1 MSRSIDARATARR
14 LLDEAEAFFADPDH
28 AEAPEAIEV
37 IPLHGARLLIT
48 YGGPTVE
55 LILERADD
63 EYSGRVEASH
73 GRDEDRHEL
82 AAEEAERVVMN
93 AAQRIADQ
101 MTSSMLKTMGQQL
114 SSLGRGSF

>member
-63 EYSGRVEASH
+63 EYSGRIEASH
-73 GRDEDRHEL
+73 GRDEDRCEL
-82 AAEEAERVVMN
+82 TAEEAERLYVAYGLDVVEEL
-93 AAQRIADQ
+93 R
-101 MTSSMLKTMGQQL
+101 
-114 SSLGRGSF
+114 RRR